1 MTENPAETSPPGNWH
16 SPVRGDAG
24 LALSQGKPSSAV
36 SPIAFRERESPGE
49 SAVSEFDEGLS
60 VRFEELQLYIDW
72 QPADQALLRRMHPLL
87 QLDFPAIVEDFYQEI
102 SRHQQTRL
110 VLGDNPEV
118 PDILRRTLRSWLD
131 ELFTGGHD
139 REYVRARWRVGRRHV
154 EIGLPQVFTSAALA
168 RLRQRLVE
176 SIDRRCVSAE
186 RGDLHRALH
195 RVIDLDHM
203 IIQEAYRHEWVRR
216 QAELE
221 RRQLQIE
228 ERKTRQALAAV
239 LKAAPCLIVLVD
251 SSGIILEFSPSAET
265 LTGYQAS
272 EVVGRDWFE
281 VFIPEPQAAS
291 RVRQELARA
300 LTDPLSTGYMNPIW
314 IRDGSERLF
323 IWNTCPLMSETGETL
338 LLALGQDITP
348 LRDAQ
353 QRALQTERLA
363 AIGEMITGLAHE
375 SRNALQR
382 SQACLEMLAMEVQ
395 DRPAAL
401 DLVAR
406 IQNAQDALHALYEEV
421 RDYAAPI
428 RLRTDLVNLRRL
440 VEDTWENLAVERQ
453 RHPASLRIGAV
464 EGIPR
469 CRVDPLAL
477 ERVFRNVLE
486 NSLTCGA
493 SPVRIEVELTT
504 ATLDDRPAYRVTFS
518 DNGPGMSAET
528 RARVFEPFYTTKTKG
543 TGLGMAISRRLVEA
557 HGGLIEVGDSS
568 GPGAKIVITLPVDRQ
583 PGELPCTQV

>member
-1 MTENPAETSPPGNWH
+1 MTVNAAETGPLGSWH

-24 LALSQGKPSSAV
+24 LSLSRAKPAAVASSLPFPA
-36 SPIAFRERESPGE
+36 PMADCDR
-49 SAVSEFDEGLS
+49 AVSEFDEGLS
-60 VRFEELQLYIDW
+60 ARIEELQRYIDW
-72 QPADQALLRRMHPLL
+72 QPSDQAALRRVHPLL
-87 QLDFPAIVEDFYQEI
+87 RLDFPAIVEDFYQEI
-102 SRHQQTRL
+102 SRHSQTRL
-110 VLGDNPEV
+110 VLGDNPQRPE
-118 PDILRRTLRSWLD
+118 ILRRTLHSWLD
-131 ELFTGGHD
+131 DLFTGGHAED
-139 REYVRARWRVGRRHV
+139 YVQTRWRVGRRHV
-154 EIGLPQVFTSAALA
+154 EIGLPQVYTSAALA
-168 RLRQRLVE
+168 RLRQRLAE
-176 SIDRRCVSAE
+176 SIDRRCVPSE
-186 RGDLHRALH
+186 TGELHRALH

-221 RRQLQIE
+221 RQQSLVE
-228 ERKTRQALAAV
+228 EQKTRQALAAI

-251 SSGIILEFSPSAET
+251 SAGIILEFSPSAES
-265 LTGYQAS
+265 LTGYLAS

-281 VFIPEPQAAS
+281 VFIPEPGAAA

-300 LTDPLSTGYMNPIW
+300 LAAPFSTGYTNL
-314 IRDGSERLF
+314 IRVHDGSERLYV
-323 IWNTCPLMSETGETL
+323 WNTCPLVNETGATV
-338 LLALGQDITP
+338 LLAVGQDITP
-348 LRDAQ
+348 LREAQ

-428 RLRTDLVNLRRL
+428 RLKPDLVNLRRL

-453 RHPASLRIGAV
+453 RHPASLTIGAV

-493 SPVRIEVELTT
+493 VPVRIEVELTS
-504 ATLDDRPAYRVTFS
+504 ATFHDRPAYRVTFR

-557 HGGLIEVGDSS
+557 HGGRIEVGESS
-568 GPGAKIVITLPVDRQ
+568 APGAEIVITLPVDGP
-583 PGELPCTQV
+583 PGETVCTQV

>member
-1 MTENPAETSPPGNWH
+1 MTENTAETSPPGNWH
-16 SPVRGDAG
+16 PPSGSDVG
-24 LALSQGKPSSAV
+24 LAMSRGQPNSAV
-36 SPIAFRERESPGE
+36 SPIPFRERESPGE

-60 VRFEELQLYIDW
+60 ARFEELQRYIDW
-72 QPADQALLRRMHPLL
+72 QPSDQAALRRMHPLI
-87 QLDFPAIVEDFYQEI
+87 QLDFPAIVEDFYEEI
-102 SRHQQTRL
+102 SRHHQTRL

-118 PDILRRTLRSWLD
+118 PDILRRTLRNWLD

-139 REYVRARWRVGRRHV
+139 REYVRTRWRVGRRHV
-154 EIGLPQVFTSAALA
+154 EIGLPQVYTSAALA

-176 SIDRRCVSAE
+176 SIDGRCTPAE
-186 RGDLHRALH
+186 RGNLHRALH

-221 RRQLQIE
+221 RQQLQLE
-228 ERKTRQALAAV
+228 AQKTRQALAAV

-300 LTDPLSTGYMNPIW
+300 LTDPFSTGYMNSIW

-493 SPVRIEVELTT
+493 APVRIEVELTT
-504 ATLDDRPAYRVTFS
+504 AMLDDRPAYRVTFS

-557 HGGLIEVGDSS
+557 HGGRIEVGDSS